1 MKNKFI
7 KRIEKRGVILFS
19 FFVTYCILKSSRKNP
34 ERSLA
39 LKTKKIEF
47 INRFVPLW
55 AFPPLLTILAVNCLI
70 YWGSSWLTANR
81 YHYDFTMAFD
91 RAVPLLPV
99 FVWIYILAFP
109 FWAVGYMLV
118 AKRGREQFYRFV
130 ATDLTIHL
138 ICFLIFVLI
147 PTTNIRPEIS
157 GNTLSEKVLLLVY
170 SLDGGSNPSNLFPSI
185 HCYVSWMSWRGTAG
199 SKEIP
204 VWYQRFSL
212 VFAVLIIISTQVLKQ
227 HYIVD
232 AIAALLLVE
241 FFWRFYQKGNR
252 YRFIEK
258 IFNRT
263 K

>member
-1 MKNKFI
+1 
-7 KRIEKRGVILFS
+7 
-19 FFVTYCILKSSRKNP
+19 
-34 ERSLA
+34 
-39 LKTKKIEF
+39 
-47 INRFVPLW
+47 
-55 AFPPLLTILAVNCLI
+55 
-70 YWGSSWLTANR
+70 
-81 YHYDFTMAFD
+81 MAFD

-109 FWAVGYMLV
+109 FWAAGYMLV

-185 HCYVSWMSWRGTAG
+185 HCYVSWMCWRGIVG
-199 SKEIP
+199 SREIP

-232 AIAALLLVE
+232 AIVALLLVE
-241 FFWRFYQKGNR
+241 FFWRFYQKKNR
-252 YRFIEK
+252 HQFIEK
-258 IFNRT
+258 IFNRS